1 MLILAQPLFDV
12 LEYLKCKAL
21 KFKLKE
27 CTEVHD

>member
-21 KFKLKE
+21 KFKLKD
-27 CTEVHD
+27 EVHD